1 MTTKHNVTEPA
12 LTTRVPGLIGT
23 EMAGPF
29 DPHGGTESPFGPGAV
44 THEDLRHLP
53 DADYEGVRATGHRA
67 RDLVVVRESDEQH
80 LEMFNAMRELTY
92 LNLQEHPAA
101 EAIRKAGMKPWDGNF
116 TVEWESDG
124 AVSHREVE
132 VTKLR
137 HGDTKAILFQFEGFW
152 HMWSMA
158 SAAKMS
164 AGGYNNFTRLLIEQ
178 LQRLRPETVH
188 VANLSRLIRSER
200 EASRLAERGLRDNVD
215 RIRANELTFELS
227 GPYAWVGFMM
237 LTVMGWCAAT
247 ERTAIVQR
255 LLAGRIAQWRRGEWP
270 LGRAVVPF
278 GYTYDKKLKRL
289 LPDETKR
296 DAVREMILVLISDA
310 PPSLKAAQLDEIGV
324 RPFRK
329 SPRGDRYVA
338 FAARKRPAS
347 AIETLMQW
355 ASIWVSGEYLF
366 RFTNNLELDELSGLR
381 VARFPG
387 LTDDNGEFQMLF
399 KVNVPENGWCEPDLL
414 DAFARKALAH
424 SGDLLASKDKK
435 LRPLS
440 EVTATTATRPDLLR
454 GLASP
459 EALSRQETGPRS
471 RRHAARAR
479 KMIQPLVGRNWI
491 SGDWFYELH
500 TGIRNTYRI
509 LRWPLSSMDP
519 EVDREIRRHKRD
531 GDS

>member
-1 MTTKHNVTEPA
+1 MNMNHPGMGEGTAEHLSRGAQTEVEEPHA
-12 LTTRVPGLIGT
+12 GGTRVLHLI
-23 EMAGPF
+23 
-29 DPHGGTESPFGPGAV
+29 V
-44 THEDLRHLP
+44 I
-53 DADYEGVRATGHRA
+53 
-67 RDLVVVRESDEQH
+67 RESDEQH
-80 LEMFNAMRELTY
+80 REMFNAMRELTY
-92 LNLQEHPAA
+92 LNLKKHAA
-101 EAIRKAGMKPWDGNF
+101 VETIRKVGMRPWDGDF
-116 TVEWESDG
+116 TVEFEVDG
-124 AVSHREVE
+124 AVISRTVE
-132 VTKLR
+132 VTTLR
-137 HGDTKAILFQFEGFW
+137 HGDTKAILFQFNGFW

-178 LQRLRPETVH
+178 LQQLRPETVH

-200 EASRLAERGLRDNVD
+200 EASRLEERGLRDNVD
-215 RIRANELTFELS
+215 RIVAPEMTFELT
-227 GPYAWVGFMM
+227 GTNAWVGFMM
-237 LTVMGWCAAT
+237 LKVMAWCAAT

-289 LPDETKR
+289 FPDESKK
-296 DAVREMILVLISDA
+296 DAVREMMLVLISDA

-338 FAARKRPAS
+338 FSARKRPAG

-355 ASIWVSGEYLF
+355 ASIWVSGEYLV
-366 RFTNNLELDELSGLR
+366 RFSNTLGLDELSGLR

-387 LTDDNGEFQMLF
+387 DDDNGEFQMLY
-399 KVNVPENGWCEPDLL
+399 KVGLPENGWCEPDLL
-414 DAFARKALAH
+414 DAFARKAIAH
-424 SGDLLASKDKK
+424 SGDLLAAKRKE
-435 LRPLS
+435 LRPLT
-440 EVTATTATRPDLLR
+440 EVTATTASRPDLLR

-459 EALSRQETGPRS
+459 EALSHQETSPRS

-479 KMIQPLVGRNWI
+479 KMIQPLVGRGWI

-500 TGIRNTYRI
+500 AGVRNTYRV

-519 EVDREIRRHKRD
+519 EVDREIRSHRRG